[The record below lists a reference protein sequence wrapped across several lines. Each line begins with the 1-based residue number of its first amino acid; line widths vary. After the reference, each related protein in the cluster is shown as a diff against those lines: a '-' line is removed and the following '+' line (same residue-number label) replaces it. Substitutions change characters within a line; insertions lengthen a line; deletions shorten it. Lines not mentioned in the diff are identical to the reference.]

1 MRVSNEELVTLI
13 QAGDRDRIVE
23 LWHQVQRMVYK
34 QAARWAG
41 LGGTTIEDMTQAGFI
56 AMLRAVDSY
65 DPSRGTKFS
74 THLFQRLRAE
84 LSAATG
90 QHTKQARL
98 DPLQNA
104 VSLDAPLTDDDDSDT
119 FADLIPD
126 PAAEAAIEGM
136 DVRLGVAGVLAEL
149 PEEQRKAVYDKYW
162 CDLQVDAR
170 THAAAMKRLRHPD
183 CSKRLRAYL

>member
-1 MRVSNEELVTLI
+1 MSNEELVALI

-23 LWHQVQRMVYK
+23 LWHQVRRMVYK

-41 LGGTTIEDMTQAGFI
+41 LGGTTIEDLTQAGFI

-90 QHTKQARL
+90 YNSKRSWF
-98 DPLQNA
+98 DPLQSA

-136 DVRLGVAGVLAEL
+136 DIRLGVAGVLAEL

>member
-1 MRVSNEELVTLI
+1 MSNEELVSLI
-13 QAGDRDRIVE
+13 QAGDCGKLME
-23 LWHQVQRMVYK
+23 LWNQVRRLVCK
-34 QAARWAG
+34 SAARWAG
-41 LGGTTIEDMTQAGFI
+41 LGGTTVEDLTQAGFI
-56 AMLRAVDSY
+56 AVMRAVDSY

-74 THLFQRLRAE
+74 TYLFQRLRAE
-84 LSAATG
+84 FSATTG
-90 QHTKQARL
+90 QHTKRARL
-98 DPLQNA
+98 DPLQSA

-136 DVRLGVAGVLAEL
+136 DVRLGVAEVLAEL

-162 CDLQVDAR
+162 CDLQVDVR

-183 CSKRLRAYL
+183 CSRRLKTYL

>member
-1 MRVSNEELVTLI
+1 MSNEELVALV
-13 QAGDRDRIVE
+13 QAGDRE
-23 LWHQVQRMVYK
+23 APLKLWTQVQRMVYH
-34 QAARWAG
+34 QGARWAG
-41 LGGTTIEDMTQAGFI
+41 PNGTTMEDLTQAGFI
-56 AMLRAVDSY
+56 AMLRAVDTY
-65 DPSRGTKFS
+65 DPTKAKFS
-74 THLFQRLRAE
+74 TYLFYRLRAE

-90 QHTKQARL
+90 QARH

-104 VSLDAPLTDDDDSDT
+104 VSLDTPLTDDDDSDT

-136 DVRLGVAGVLAEL
+136 DVRLGVAEVLAEL

-170 THAAAMKRLRHPD
+170 IHAAALKRLRHPD
-183 CSKRLRAYL
+183 CSRRLKAYL

>member
-1 MRVSNEELVTLI
+1 MSNEELVALI

-23 LWHQVQRMVYK
+23 LWHQVRRMVYK

-41 LGGTTIEDMTQAGFI
+41 LGGTTIEDLTQAGFI
-56 AMLRAVDSY
+56 AMLRAVDTY
-65 DPSRGTKFS
+65 DPTKAKFS
-74 THLFQRLRAE
+74 TYLFQRLRAE
-84 LSAATG
+84 FSAATG

-104 VSLDAPLTDDDDSDT
+104 VSLDSPLTDDDDSDT

-136 DVRLGVAGVLAEL
+136 DVRLGVAEVLAEL
-149 PEEQRKAVYDKYW
+149 PEEQRRVIRDRYW
-162 CDLQVDAR
+162 NDIPVDAR